1 MTRTKRLQG
10 ECQHCGGSLEFPAES
25 IGLVAQCPHC
35 AKETE
40 LMLATPPQEP
50 LVPQRVLVWTAI
62 TVGLLI
68 AGFIFLLFEL
78 QQYEKRA
85 ARHQQKL
92 PPARY
97 HETNNPSATPP
108 ADWK

>member
-10 ECQHCGGSLEFPAES
+10 ECQQCGGPLEFPAER
-25 IGLVAQCPHC
+25 IGLTAQCPHC

-50 LVPQRVLVWTAI
+50 MVPRKVIVWTVL

-68 AGFIFLLFEL
+68 VGLIIVLAGLNHFER
-78 QQYEKRA
+78 QA
-85 ARHQQKL
+85 AERRQKSVS
-92 PPARY
+92 PA
-97 HETNNPSATPP
+97 HTLSNAPAKAGPNP
-108 ADWK
+108 

>member
-25 IGLVAQCPHC
+25 IGLMSPCPHC

-50 LVPQRVLVWTAI
+50 TIPRKVIVWTAV
-62 TVGLLI
+62 TVLLLI
-68 AGFIFLLFEL
+68 AGLIVVLVELKRFER
-78 QQYEKRA
+78 RA
-85 ARHQQKL
+85 AAQRHR
-92 PPARY
+92 PAAAAQAA
-97 HETNNPSATPP
+97 TNPTPEGGP
-108 ADWK
+108 KP